1 MTQVYII
8 SLKESQRRLD
18 TEKLVLESNEK
29 FKGRCVFQIFDA
41 ISPKHEDFE
50 KFVQELYD
58 AQNMLK
64 SDWFHSDYCYQE
76 LLPQE
81 FGCYLSHYFLWKE
94 CVKSNQPV
102 VILEDDVTL
111 ESNFMQALEDCL
123 KSPFDFVRLYGH
135 YWGGH
140 KTNLHALPIYTE
152 AEVPMEKTPIEN
164 HEVTPPPN
172 PAQDAQQDFI
182 IETQQDPKELSEP
195 CKIAPQKIS
204 FNPVVFKK
212 IKRKLNRFL
221 GNILARTEVYKNV
234 VVKYDELTGKYDDL
248 NKKYDELN
256 KNIAEK
262 YDELTGKYDDLNK
275 KYDELNKNIAE
286 KYDELTGK
294 YDDLNKKYDELNKN
308 IAEKYDELTKKYEAL
323 LAKETNIKE
332 TFWESRADNEKEAF
346 FLEHFYLTSVYVA
359 STAGYYLTPKGAKTF
374 IEATDRFKI
383 IEPVDMFMDNSAYHD
398 VANFTYL
405 PCPVSL
411 NKHAFNSTIQ
421 NAKKPDISL
430 KPPRK
435 SYFDNLF
442 YHKFNAQKCLKAFH
456 KYSKQYAPLKT
467 PKEV

>member
-1 MTQVYII
+1 MAQVYII

-58 AQNMLK
+58 YSSLLK

-94 CVKSNQPV
+94 CVKTNQPV
-102 VILEDDVTL
+102 VILEDDVVL
-111 ESNFMQALEDCL
+111 ESHFMQALEDCL

-140 KTNLHALPIYTE
+140 KTNLCALPIYTE
-152 AEVPMEKTPIEN
+152 AEEAEASIEETPIEN

-172 PAQDAQQDFI
+172 PTQDAQQDSI
-182 IETQQDPKELSEP
+182 IETQQELPEP

-204 FNPVVFKK
+204 FNQVVFKK
-212 IKRKLNRFL
+212 IKRKLNHFI
-221 GNILARTEVYKNV
+221 GNILARTEVYK
-234 VVKYDELTGKYDDL
+234 KLTGKYD
-248 NKKYDELN
+248 N
-256 KNIAEK
+256 
-262 YDELTGKYDDLNK
+262 LTTKYDDL
-275 KYDELNKNIAE
+275 
-286 KYDELTGK
+286 TTK
-294 YDDLNKKYDELNKN
+294 YDD
-308 IAEKYDELTKKYEAL
+308 LTKKYESL
-323 LAKETNIKE
+323 LAKEANIKE
-332 TFWESRADNEKEAF
+332 TFWERRADNEKEAL

-359 STAGYYLTPKGAKTF
+359 TTAGYYLTPKGAKTF
-374 IEATDRFKI
+374 IEATERFKI
-383 IEPVDMFMDNSAYHD
+383 IEPVDMFMNNPTYHD
-398 VANFTYL
+398 VANLTYL
-405 PCPVSL
+405 PCPISL

>member
-18 TEKLVLESNEK
+18 TEKLVLKSNEK
-29 FKGRCVFQIFDA
+29 FKGRCAFQIFDA

-58 AQNMLK
+58 VQSMLK

-81 FGCYLSHYFLWKE
+81 FGCYLSHYLLWKE
-94 CVKSNQPV
+94 CVKTNQPV
-102 VILEDDVTL
+102 VILEDDVAL

-123 KSPFDFVRLYGH
+123 NSPFDFVRLYGH

-140 KTNLHALPIYTE
+140 KTNLHSLPIYTE
-152 AEVPMEKTPIEN
+152 AEETKASMEKTPIEN
-164 HEVTPPPN
+164 YEVTPPPPN
-172 PAQDAQQDFI
+172 PTQDAQQDCI
-182 IETQQDPKELSEP
+182 IETQQEELSNP
-195 CKIAPQKIS
+195 CKIVPQKTS

-212 IKRKLNRFL
+212 IKRKLNRFI
-221 GNILARTEVYKNV
+221 GSILARTEVYKKLTG
-234 VVKYDELTGKYDDL
+234 KYDELTGKYD
-248 NKKYDELN
+248 ELTG
-256 KNIAEK
+256 K
-262 YDELTGKYDDLNK
+262 YDELTGKYD
-275 KYDELNKNIAE
+275 ELTG

-294 YDDLNKKYDELNKN
+294 YD
-308 IAEKYDELTKKYEAL
+308 ELTGKYESL

-332 TFWESRADNEKEAF
+332 TFWERRADSEEEAF

-359 STAGYYLTPKGAKTF
+359 TTAGYYITPKGAKTF
-374 IEATDRFKI
+374 IEATERFKI
-383 IEPVDMFMDNSAYHD
+383 IEPVDMFMNNPTYHD

-430 KPPRK
+430 KPPKK

-442 YHKFNAQKCLKAFH
+442 YHKFNAQKCLKAFN